1 VEDLGASLRAWRD
14 RLTPAHNGA
23 RRRAPGL
30 TRHEVADRAGVS
42 VGYLTRLEQGRATH
56 PSPLVVG
63 ALARALELSGDE
75 EQLLFRRA
83 GHQKP
88 ERMNREL
95 TPGVRRMLDR
105 LADLPVIVYDAG
117 WEPIAANDL
126 GRALFGQ
133 PAGNL
138 ARHHFA
144 GRPSRVVRTPAETAR
159 IEQEIVAD
167 LHAAAA
173 RWPADERLHE
183 LIRELRT
190 ISARFDELSQQ
201 RPAAIHA
208 SDRKTIAHPEL
219 GRITLDCDV
228 MHAHGSDLRIVVFSA
243 APGTPDALA
252 VERLRVGARPLA
264 AVERLDPLHLV

>member
-1 VEDLGASLRAWRD
+1 VDDLGASLRAWRD
-14 RLTPAHNGA
+14 RLTPTPNGT

-30 TRHEVADRAGVS
+30 TRQEVAERAGVS
-42 VGYLTRLEQGRATH
+42 VGYLTRLEQGRAQH
-56 PSPLVVG
+56 PSPLVLG

-75 EQLLFRRA
+75 EQLLFRLA
-83 GHQKP
+83 GHQRP
-88 ERMNREL
+88 ERMNRAL

-105 LADLPVIVYDAG
+105 LADLPVVVYDAA

-126 GRALFGQ
+126 GRALFGR
-133 PAGNL
+133 PSGNL

-144 GRPSRVVRTPAETAR
+144 GGASRVVRTLEETTR
-159 IEQEIVAD
+159 IEREIVAD

-183 LIRELRT
+183 LIRDLRAT
-190 ISARFDELSQQ
+190 SARFAELWQQ

-228 MHAHGSDLRIVVFSA
+228 LHAHGSDLRIVVFSA

-264 AVERLDPLHLV
+264 AVERLDSLHLV